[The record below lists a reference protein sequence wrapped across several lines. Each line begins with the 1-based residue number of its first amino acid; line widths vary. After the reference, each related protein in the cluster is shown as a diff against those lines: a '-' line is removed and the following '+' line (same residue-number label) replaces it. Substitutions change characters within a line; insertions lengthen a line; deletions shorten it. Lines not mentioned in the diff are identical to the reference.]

1 MIDLKEDVLMRAAA
15 LDFGDP
21 AEAWPSVTARAE
33 KSPLARVPGSLR
45 HLEDFPELP
54 ATTTIVPAAVLVPLV
69 DRPEGL
75 TILLTRRT
83 DHLSAH
89 AGQISF
95 PGGRQDEPDLTPL
108 ETALR
113 ETEEEIGLA
122 RRNVRVIARLDN
134 YLVGTGFRITPLL
147 GLVAPPFEL
156 SPDPFEVAEVF
167 EVPLGLALEPENY
180 TRESR
185 HIAGRERRF
194 NVLRYGDYYIWG
206 ATASILVN
214 LRHALVGR

>member
-1 MIDLKEDVLMRAAA
+1 MIDLKSDMIARAAA

-21 AEAWPSVTARAE
+21 AEPWPSVTARAE
-33 KSPLARVPGSLR
+33 RGPLARVPGSLR
-45 HLEDFPELP
+45 HLEDMPELP
-54 ATTTIVPAAVLVPLV
+54 PTMPIVPAAVLVPLV
-69 DRPEGL
+69 DRPAGL

-95 PGGRQDEPDLTPL
+95 PGGRCDSPDQTPL

-113 ETEEEIGLA
+113 ETEEELGLP
-122 RRNVRVIARLDN
+122 RENVTVLARLDN
-134 YLVGTGFRITPLL
+134 YLVGTGYRITPLI
-147 GLVAPPFEL
+147 GLVAPPL
-156 SPDPFEVAEVF
+156 ALAPDPHEVAEVF
-167 EVPLGLALEPENY
+167 ELPLEHALEASRY

-185 HIAGRERRF
+185 LIAGVERRF
-194 NVLRYGDYYIWG
+194 NVLRFGDHYIWG

-214 LRHALVGR
+214 LRHALTGG

>member
-89 AGQISF
+89 ASQISF